1 MINANCSSIFILIKL
16 MLEQVDTVDELVAKL
31 AEAGITG
38 VKA

>member
-1 MINANCSSIFILIKL
+1 LEFNFYLNQL
-16 MLEQVDTVDELVAKL
+16 MLKQVNTVDELVAKL